1 MVNPVKT
8 LTALTELGGHHRD
21 VVLGHALPVQELVG
35 GDGALHRV
43 DVKVAVQVAL
53 PVDGVPEREGRGGG
67 RGGEQPAVRTTSF
80 SQANPGKKRQSG
92 ELAD

>member
-1 MVNPVKT
+1 M
-8 LTALTELGGHHRD
+8 
-21 VVLGHALPVQELVG
+21 LGHALPVQELVG

-53 PVDGVPEREGRGGG
+53 PVDGVPERGG
-67 RGGEQPAVRTTSF
+67 REGEQPAVRTTSF
-80 SQANPGKKRQSG
+80 SQANPGKKRQSR

>member
-1 MVNPVKT
+1 M
-8 LTALTELGGHHRD
+8 
-21 VVLGHALPVQELVG
+21 LGHALPVQELVG

-53 PVDGVPEREGRGGG
+53 PVDGVPEREGG
-67 RGGEQPAVRTTSF
+67 RGGEQRAVRTTSF
-80 SQANPGKKRQSG
+80 SQANPGKKRESR